1 MFLVLHHFLVQ
12 EEGKNPKIL
21 DGGLSN
27 YFKKRRR
34 RHFSRKFFKFMMGF
48 PTSTRSCFK
57 IFFKYYY
64 RGKMMELVGFFSS
77 MIFHLSISIE
87 NYLQLCSDLAA
98 FGLWEISQDDT
109 QKLKSIDPRVVPT
122 LLKQAGPYFIK
133 IGAFFMDL
141 FFEFQ
146 FSFLL

>member
-1 MFLVLHHFLVQ
+1 MFLEKGIIFVLDRKK
-12 EEGKNPKIL
+12 EKNPKIL

-27 YFKKRRR
+27 YFKKR

-57 IFFKYYY
+57 IFFLLPRKND
-64 RGKMMELVGFFSS
+64 GTCWFFSS

-98 FGLWEISQDDT
+98 FGLFEISQDDT
-109 QKLKSIDPRVVPT
+109 QKLPFSQYKY
-122 LLKQAGPYFIK
+122 QGGPYFIK
-133 IGAFFMDL
+133 RYLFRDTRMDPI
-141 FFEFQ
+141 
-146 FSFLL
+146 S